1 MIRRL
6 LIALLLA
13 GLAGAASAQL
23 RLIPA
28 DAKRGV
34 MAPMDPPQPMVV
46 ELNGKP
52 VELSA
57 GAQIRDGRNM
67 IILPTALPNARA
79 TVRYLPSQDGK
90 LQRVWMLTPEEA
102 AQPDPK
108 K

>member
-6 LIALLLA
+6 FVALLLA
-13 GLAGAASAQL
+13 GLAGAALAQL

-28 DAKRGV
+28 EAKRGV
-34 MAPMDPPQPMVV
+34 MGPLNPPKAMAV

-67 IILPTALPNARA
+67 IILPNALPNAKA
-79 TVRYLPSQDGK
+79 IVRYLPSQDGK
-90 LQRVWMLTPEEA
+90 LQRVWMLTPQEA

-108 K
+108 Q

>member
-6 LIALLLA
+6 FVTLLLA
-13 GLAGAASAQL
+13 GLAGLALAQL
-23 RLIPA
+23 RFIPPE
-28 DAKRGV
+28 AKRGV
-34 MAPMDPPQPMVV
+34 MGPLDPPQPMAV
-46 ELNGKP
+46 ELNGKA

-67 IILPTALPNARA
+67 IILPNALPNAKA

-90 LQRVWMLTPEEA
+90 LQRVWMLTPQEA

-108 K
+108 Q